1 MGTLFGF
8 AVGYI
13 LGARAGQDG
22 FEEVVRSVR
31 AIRESEEFQGFV
43 SAMKDHGRH
52 LVREMT
58 GRITGP
64 TDDWVPASSFGNGGL
79 PGSGDHRPHTPF

>member
-22 FEEVVRSVR
+22 YEELVRSVR
-31 AIRESEEFQGFV
+31 AIRASDEFQDFV
-43 SAMKDHGRH
+43 VAMKEHGRH
-52 LVREMT
+52 LLRQAT
-58 GRITGP
+58 GRLAGEEH
-64 TDDWVPASSFGNGGL
+64 DEAMAAFGN
-79 PGSGDHRPHTPF
+79 GDHRPRMPF

>member
-22 FEEVVRSVR
+22 FDEVVRSVR
-31 AIRESEEFQGFV
+31 AIRESEEFRGFV

-52 LVREMT
+52 VLREVT
-58 GRITGP
+58 GRVAGP
-64 TDDWVPASSFGNGGL
+64 DPSMAANGYAAGGA
-79 PGSGDHRPHTPF
+79 GSGDHRPLTPF